1 MNLILG
7 PGGLDVKPFINKKI
21 ILIQKKVD
29 IENFHIDVKS
39 FYEKLNRE
47 VYSIKITNNM
57 NFKDY
62 FVSLFDLKQ
71 EISRYSRMSF
81 ALIGEKGSSAEI
93 YLINIKIEELLR
105 KGAVLIFENIEYLDV
120 EMIYFFTS
128 ISEKLSKNEWN
139 GKLIFIFSE
148 QNTNNNISKMVTLL
162 TSLGTEVLIIEKV
175 SLEYLKDK
183 LFSLGYIIPEK
194 IYDLLFE
201 TGFTDFSSVMDAINT
216 LEKNGIIVNKTYALT
231 IVESD
236 IQRVKDALITY
247 KTSEIAI
254 PSLTEEELQIILI
267 LNIINEP
274 LDPFELVEIM
284 NINEEKLIEILDRLI
299 RKGIIQENDDKISI
313 KRIEYYESVKKMF
326 SSLRIRMINQKLGD
340 YYYKKGNIEK
350 AGIHYYQAGKND
362 IAYKLLKEA
371 FNKAREYGNMES
383 IIHYG
388 RILLTIKK
396 DDLEVGLIYSDT
408 LKSYEKYRE
417 AITVIEM
424 LRKYYPDNIEILL
437 RLSEL
442 YYKINEFNKSYD
454 LSKLMEKMEM
464 DEKYRPQLYY
474 LSALNL
480 YIRNLF
486 KESMEYIKKSE
497 EMCIKYQNEIILSK
511 LYRLKGNIYYDQDD
525 FSKSLEYYQKGLEL
539 AEKNNLYYDIVSTYN
554 NIGNIYSILEG
565 KMDIA
570 IQYYMKALAI
580 AEKNWYTS
588 LLLTL
593 YINLGTIYSYTGDMD
608 LSLEYL
614 KKSFS
619 LSFLLDLYEPAFTSI
634 INMSD
639 ILVKRDEIDE
649 ALKYFNEFKK
659 FIDRVEISEIKNEF
673 YIFENLFRVIK
684 GEKIDEDVKNYIDA
698 LKNSQRMYYVEFG
711 YMIEGTFYFYYG
723 NIEKSMIIYRD
734 YFKMFIENNILNM
747 ISDMMEF
754 IELSLYYNFITGKYI
769 DDEIRDLISRI
780 EQHDLSMMGYFK
792 NRLQV
797 FKSVIDV
804 YDKKMPTAIM
814 EFTDA
819 VSYFDRE
826 NLKYLSAVSR
836 LIFGLYMAYSLN
848 DRVMLET
855 AKKDFESLKYEGL
868 RRPYMKG
875 LNY

>member
-1 MNLILG
+1 LG
-7 PGGLDVKPFINKKI
+7 PGGLDSRPFLNKKI
-21 ILIQKKVD
+21 IIIQKKTD
-29 IENFHIDVKS
+29 IENFHSDVKS
-39 FYEKLNRE
+39 FYEKINRE
-47 VYSIKITNNM
+47 VYSIKITKDM

-62 FVSLFDLKQ
+62 FISLFDLKQ

-93 YLINIKIEELLR
+93 YLINIKIEELLG
-105 KGAVLIFENIEYLDV
+105 KGAILILENIENLDI
-120 EMIYFFTS
+120 EMIYFFTN
-128 ISEKLSKNEWN
+128 ISEKLSKNEWS
-139 GKLIFIFSE
+139 GKLIFIYSE
-148 QNTNNNISKMVTLL
+148 QNLNNNINKMVTLL
-162 TSLGTEVLIIEKV
+162 TSLGAEVLILEKV
-175 SLEYLKDK
+175 SVEYLKEK

-194 IYDLLFE
+194 IYNLLFE
-201 TGFTDFSSVMDAINT
+201 LGFNDYNSIMDAINI
-216 LEKNGIIVNKTYALT
+216 LEKNGIIVNKTYTLT

-236 IQRVKDALITY
+236 IQRVKDALMSY

-254 PSLTEEELQIILI
+254 PSLNEDELQIILI

-371 FNKAREYGNMES
+371 FNKAKEYGNMES

-388 RILLTIKK
+388 RILLSIKE
-396 DDLEVGLIYSDT
+396 DDLEVGITYADI
-408 LKSYEKYRE
+408 LKSYDKYRD
-417 AITVIEM
+417 AISVLETLE
-424 LRKYYPDNIEILL
+424 KYYPENVEILL

-442 YYKINEFNKSYD
+442 YYEINEYNKSFD
-454 LSKLMEKMEM
+454 VVKLMEKMKI

-474 LSALNL
+474 LGALNL
-480 YIRNLF
+480 YVRNLF

-497 EMCIKYQNEIILSK
+497 ELCLKYGNELILSR
-511 LYRLKGNIYYDQDD
+511 LYRLKGNIYFDQNDYK
-525 FSKSLEYYQKGLEL
+525 KSLEYYQKALEL

-554 NIGNIYSILEG
+554 NIGNIYSTLEG
-565 KMDIA
+565 RIDIA
-570 IQYYMKALAI
+570 LQYYKKALAI

-593 YINLGTIYSYTGDMD
+593 YINLGAIYSYIGDMD

-639 ILVKRDEIDE
+639 IFVKRAEIDE
-649 ALKYFNEFKK
+649 ALKYFNDFKK

-673 YIFENLFRVIK
+673 YILEDLLRVAM
-684 GEKIDEDVKNYIDA
+684 GEKIDEKVKDYIEN
-698 LKNSQRMYYVEFG
+698 LKNSQHLYYVQFG
-711 YMIEGTFYFYYG
+711 YMSEATFYFYSG
-723 NIEKSMIIYRD
+723 DIEKFIKIYRD
-734 YFKMFIENNILNM
+734 YFDMFVKDNIISM
-747 ISDMMEF
+747 ISDTIEF
-754 IELSLYYNFITGKYI
+754 IEIMLYYNFITGKYI
-769 DDEIRDLISRI
+769 NDEIRNLVSKIDESDI
-780 EQHDLSMMGYFK
+780 SMMGYFK

-804 YDKKMPTAIM
+804 YDKKMPTAII

-819 VSYFDRE
+819 ISYFDRE
-826 NLKYLSAVSR
+826 NLRYLSAVSR

-848 DRVMLET
+848 DRIMLET

>member
-1 MNLILG
+1 MESILG
-7 PGGLDVKPFINKKI
+7 PGGLDSRPFLNKKI
-21 ILIQKKVD
+21 IIIQKKTD
-29 IENFHIDVKS
+29 IENFHSDVKS
-39 FYEKLNRE
+39 FYEKINRE
-47 VYSIKITNNM
+47 VYSIKITKDM

-62 FVSLFDLKQ
+62 FISLFDLKQ

-93 YLINIKIEELLR
+93 YLINIKIEELLGR
-105 KGAVLIFENIEYLDV
+105 GAILILENIENLDV
-120 EMIYFFTS
+120 EMIYFFTN
-128 ISEKLSKNEWN
+128 ISEKLSKNEWS
-139 GKLIFIFSE
+139 GKLIFIYSE
-148 QNTNNNISKMVTLL
+148 QNLNNNISKMVTLL
-162 TSLGTEVLIIEKV
+162 TSLGAEVLTLEKV
-175 SLEYLKDK
+175 SVEYLKEK

-194 IYDLLFE
+194 IYNLLFE
-201 TGFTDFSSVMDAINT
+201 LGFNDYNSIMDAINI

-236 IQRVKDALITY
+236 IQRVKDALMSY

-254 PSLTEEELQIILI
+254 PNLNEDELQIILI

-299 RKGIIQENDDKISI
+299 RKGIIQESDDKISI

-371 FNKAREYGNMES
+371 FNKAREYGNRES
-383 IIHYG
+383 LMHYG
-388 RILLTIKK
+388 RILLSIKE
-396 DDLEVGLIYSDT
+396 DDFEVGITYADI
-408 LKSYEKYRE
+408 LKSYDKYRD
-417 AITVIEM
+417 AISVLET
-424 LRKYYPDNIEILL
+424 LKKYYPENVEILL

-442 YYKINEFNKSYD
+442 YYEINEYNKSFD
-454 LSKLMEKMEM
+454 IVKLMEKMKI

-474 LSALNL
+474 LGALNL
-480 YIRNLF
+480 YVRNLF

-497 EMCIKYQNEIILSK
+497 ELCLKYGNELILSR
-511 LYRLKGNIYYDQDD
+511 LYRLMGNIYFDQNDYK
-525 FSKSLEYYQKGLEL
+525 KSLEYYQKALEL

-554 NIGNIYSILEG
+554 NIGNIYSTLEG
-565 KMDIA
+565 RIDIA
-570 IQYYMKALAI
+570 LQYYKKALAI

-639 ILVKRDEIDE
+639 IFVKRAEIDE

-673 YIFENLFRVIK
+673 YILEDLLRVAM
-684 GEKIDEDVKNYIDA
+684 GEKIDEKVKDYIED
-698 LKNSQRMYYVEFG
+698 LKNSQHLYYVQFG
-711 YMIEGTFYFYYG
+711 YMSEATFYFYSG
-723 NIEKSMIIYRD
+723 DIEKFIKIYRD
-734 YFKMFIENNILNM
+734 YFDMFVKDNIISM
-747 ISDMMEF
+747 ISDTIEF
-754 IELSLYYNFITGKYI
+754 IEIMLYYNFITGKYI
-769 DDEIRDLISRI
+769 DDEIRNLVSKIDESDI
-780 EQHDLSMMGYFK
+780 SMMGYFK

-804 YDKKMPTAIM
+804 YDKKLPTAII

-819 VSYFDRE
+819 ISYFDRE
-826 NLKYLSAVSR
+826 NLRYLSAVSR

-848 DRVMLET
+848 DRIMLET

-868 RRPYMKG
+868 KRPYMKG